1 MRVVTVVV
9 AAMRVAVVT
18 RVAKSGLLAKHLMQ
32 TQSPSGISSSSSG
45 GSWHCKQKKVVIQN
59 FEPTCRLQSE
69 GAGRSKD
76 VWPEARSRF

>member
-45 GSWHCKQKKVVIQN
+45 GSWHYKQKK
-59 FEPTCRLQSE
+59 L
-69 GAGRSKD
+69 
-76 VWPEARSRF
+76 